1 MYVVITKSK
10 CCKSFTN
17 NSKAIPHTIFETLAT
32 IFDTK
37 LRRFHS
43 CFFELKML
51 GIFTKILLELGF
63 GYGGSFKCYK
73 VILKNEKGITK
84 EMQDT

>member
-1 MYVVITKSK
+1 
-10 CCKSFTN
+10 
-17 NSKAIPHTIFETLAT
+17 
-32 IFDTK
+32 
-37 LRRFHS
+37 
-43 CFFELKML
+43 ML

>member
-1 MYVVITKSK
+1 
-10 CCKSFTN
+10 
-17 NSKAIPHTIFETLAT
+17 
-32 IFDTK
+32 
-37 LRRFHS
+37 
-43 CFFELKML
+43 ML

-63 GYGGSFKCYK
+63 GYGGSFKCYE